1 MIMLLVVAC
10 LADGSLSLVTLLC
23 CGSGGADTP
32 EEVLH
37 VSKHAAHCASYVGF
51 GVWQNIPTYTRSKSV
66 LRSVKGG
73 RGGYNGCPHASRR
86 SATKGC
92 ARIVQALG

>member
-1 MIMLLVVAC
+1 MIMLLVLAC

-51 GVWQNIPTYTRSKSV
+51 GVWQTSQRTP
-66 LRSVKGG
+66 G
-73 RGGYNGCPHASRR
+73 RKVYFE
-86 SATKGC
+86 
-92 ARIVQALG
+92 V